1 VLPRVPAAPDPL
13 QVPESSDISMCFVA
27 LGTSPARQALQCH
40 HVSRASRPAPGTEG
54 FDVTMCPIALG
65 LPFGKGGLWSRRMS
79 HGSRPVLC
87 VERLWH
93 RHVSEAPEPPPD
105 RAPVSSCV
113 LWLRTRLPVQEGFGA
128 STCPMA
134 LSLRGVPVRS

>member
-1 VLPRVPAAPDPL
+1 VLPRVPAALDPL
-13 QVPESSDISMCFVA
+13 QVPESSDIIMCLMA
-27 LGTSPARQALQCH
+27 LGTPPARQALQCH

-54 FDVTMCPIALG
+54 SDVTMCPIALG
-65 LPFGKGGLWSRRMS
+65 PPFGKGGLRSHRMS

-87 VERLWH
+87 VKRLWH
-93 RHVSEAPEPPPD
+93 RHVSEAPGPPSD
-105 RAPVSSCV
+105 RALVSPCV
-113 LWLRTRLPVQEGFGA
+113 MWLRTRLPVREGFGA